1 MALGLLLPLCALPV
15 YSLPRTRW
23 IVREMILREVG
34 DQTDSRM
41 KCLILQLGNLL
52 FLSLLFPLLIYQIKL
67 SIPTLHAV
75 IIIKAV
81 VLNTG
86 CALGFCVCVLSR
98 DRLFVTPWTGARQ
111 TPLSMEFF
119 RQEYWSVLPFPPL
132 GDLPKPGIRP
142 TSPSSPALA
151 DGFFTDEP
159 TRKPRILWGALKCPC
174 LGFSWISEVRTFG
187 RWAQVSVL
195 KFPSSSHGYP
205 SCYH

>member
-52 FLSLLFPLLIYQIKL
+52 FLSLLSPLLVYQIKL

-86 CALGFCVCVLSR
+86 CALGFCVCVCAQSCPTLCDPMNRSPPDSSVHGIFQAGILECVAISSSR
-98 DRLFVTPWTGARQ
+98 GSSQARDQANISFISCTG
-111 TPLSMEFF
+111 
-119 RQEYWSVLPFPPL
+119 WW
-132 GDLPKPGIRP
+132 
-142 TSPSSPALA
+142 
-151 DGFFTDEP
+151 
-159 TRKPRILWGALKCPC
+159 ILY
-174 LGFSWISEVRTFG
+174 
-187 RWAQVSVL
+187 RWAN
-195 KFPSSSHGYP
+195 
-205 SCYH
+205 